1 MLQPNEYRAHAQ
13 KAYDDVEYYE
23 AEAEQSDEPRRST
36 LLKYARQR
44 QEDAEFYLSRAFIAE
59 HSVQRHSIQAAA

>member
-23 AEAEQSDEPRRST
+23 AEAERSDEPRRST
-36 LLKYARQR
+36 LPARSLPHRLNKQLPR
-44 QEDAEFYLSRAFIAE
+44 QIAGVYPGSRRQLA
-59 HSVQRHSIQAAA
+59 